1 MMKRILYGL
10 TCINVSLSE
19 IRIYSSITYLTRSF
33 LLDMPIQITE
43 AEAKMLP
50 NETEHYTVDGFEDDY
65 MVGIGE

>member
-1 MMKRILYGL
+1 
-10 TCINVSLSE
+10 
-19 IRIYSSITYLTRSF
+19 
-33 LLDMPIQITE
+33 MPIQITK